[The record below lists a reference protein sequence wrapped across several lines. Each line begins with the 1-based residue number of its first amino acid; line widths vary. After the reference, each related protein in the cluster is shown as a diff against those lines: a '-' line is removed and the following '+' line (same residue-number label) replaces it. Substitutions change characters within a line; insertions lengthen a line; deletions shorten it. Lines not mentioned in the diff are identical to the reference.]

1 MRTGI
6 SGKLLAGTLMSLTLG
21 IAPAQPVKAAAEPAA
36 LSTNTAQTAVAA
48 SQQDIS
54 ATMPAEKTAEVKE
67 IHQAPSVTTEEK
79 VQEAASQPEA
89 DKNLAKPQKEV
100 EVQLEYLQHRFFK
113 NRHIDN
119 YNIHLYKKWK
129 SIHAL
134 SIYGGVTITGAKGYL
149 VDDDQPGVHRNSDAF
164 GAGPSILLRW
174 EKHISGKLY
183 ADLDASGSL
192 RIYGKAHPAD
202 GRAYDF
208 LWRIGPRLTYRCTD
222 DMAISLG
229 YMYAHMSNGWHS
241 HNPGYNG
248 VGFSLGF
255 QHRF

>member
-1 MRTGI
+1 MGTGI
-6 SGKLLAGTLMSLTLG
+6 SRKLLAGTLMAVALG
-21 IAPAQPVKAAAEPAA
+21 TAPAQPASAAAETSA
-36 LSTNTAQTAVAA
+36 LSTKTAYTAADTRQQDAAA
-48 SQQDIS
+48 SL
-54 ATMPAEKTAEVKE
+54 PAEKTAEVKDTPQVAAATAE
-67 IHQAPSVTTEEK
+67 DKELK
-79 VQEAASQPEA
+79 AASKPEA
-89 DKNLAKPQKEV
+89 DKDLAKPKKEL

-113 NRHIDN
+113 KRHIDN

-149 VDDDQPGVHRNSDAF
+149 KEDDQPGVHKDSDAF
-164 GAGPSILLRW
+164 GIGPSFLLRW
-174 EKHISGKLY
+174 EKRISGKLY

-192 RIYGKAHPAD
+192 RIYGKAHPAG

-208 LWRIGPRLTYRCTD
+208 LWRIGPRLTYRCTED
-222 DMAISLG
+222 TALSLG
-229 YMYAHMSNGWHS
+229 YMYAHMSNGWHN

-248 VGFSLGF
+248 IGFSLGF

>member
-6 SGKLLAGTLMSLTLG
+6 SEKLIAATLMALSLG
-21 IAPAQPVKAAAEPAA
+21 IAPAQSVSAAAETTTVNNSIAYTTADDSMPAIHQVPAA
-36 LSTNTAQTAVAA
+36 
-48 SQQDIS
+48 
-54 ATMPAEKTAEVKE
+54 TAEGKSPE
-67 IHQAPSVTTEEK
+67 T
-79 VQEAASQPEA
+79 ASRPET
-89 DKNLAKPQKEV
+89 DKDLAKPQKEV

-134 SIYGGVTITGAKGYL
+134 SIYGGVTITGATGYL
-149 VDDDQPGVHRNSDAF
+149 VDDDQPGVQKNSDAL
-164 GAGPSILLRW
+164 GIGPSFLLRW
-174 EKHISGKLY
+174 EKHLSGKLY

-208 LWRIGPRLTYRCTD
+208 LWRIGPRLTYRCTENT
-222 DMAISLG
+222 AISLG
-229 YMYAHMSNGWHS
+229 YMFAHMSNGWKN

-255 QHRF
+255 QHRL

>member
-1 MRTGI
+1 MHAVVED
-6 SGKLLAGTLMSLTLG
+6 S
-21 IAPAQPVKAAAEPAA
+21 
-36 LSTNTAQTAVAA
+36 TAQRPTPAPDTEKVA
-48 SQQDIS
+48 SK
-54 ATMPAEKTAEVKE
+54 PKKE
-67 IHQAPSVTTEEK
+67 I
-79 VQEAASQPEA
+79 
-89 DKNLAKPQKEV
+89 

-113 NRHIDN
+113 RRHIDN
-119 YNIHLYKKWK
+119 YNMHIYKKWK

-149 VDDDQPGVHRNSDAF
+149 LDDDHPGPHLDSDAF
-164 GAGPSILLRW
+164 GLGPSVLLRW
-174 EKHISGKLY
+174 EKHVSGKLY

-192 RIYGKAHPAD
+192 RIFSKVHPVG

-208 LWRIGPRLTYRCTD
+208 LWRIGPRLTYRCTENT
-222 DMAISLG
+222 AVSLG
-229 YMYAHMSNGWHS
+229 YMYAHMSNGWGH